1 MTYQLEEVFTPASP
15 ANLTFIERPQPE
27 KLISRGLRN
36 KGMQIIVY
44 GHSGSGKTTL
54 LYNLL
59 ESRSQPHI
67 ITRCTKGIS
76 IKDVLYDGF
85 SQLGT
90 FYTKQK
96 DEKSEDK
103 LSAGFKFGLSFLTVS
118 GNGESKDAHG
128 KVSERLVEI
137 QKNPNLLA
145 RLFGEAECIWVIEDF
160 HKLDKAPKRE
170 LSQIMKVF
178 MDASNKF
185 PKAKIIAVGAVESAR
200 QVVELDKEMN
210 NRVNEVHVPLMT
222 PEDLYEIMR
231 LGEKHLNILIDNEV
245 QEKIVAYSS
254 GLPSV
259 THTLCSLACE
269 NKNVLEKQ
277 VTQVPIREDDLD
289 FAISEY
295 IHGKS
300 DSLRSVYE
308 QAIKEKVRRKSESPK
323 IILEKILETGKIK
336 FTIAD
341 ISVEFKKRDKNYK
354 SNNLRKYVMEFTN
367 PERGEIL
374 KYNEN
379 GDTFSFSNPF
389 IGGFCHIQYEHQKN
403 STKAKPRREFSDGEL
418 LQRYLNEE
426 YKKFVREYNS
436 SYL

>member
-1 MTYQLEEVFTPASP
+1 MNYKLEEVFTPASP
-15 ANLTFIERPQPE
+15 ANLTFIERPKPE
-27 KLISRGLRN
+27 ILIKRGLRN

-59 ESRSQPHI
+59 EVKNQPHI

-85 SQLGT
+85 SQLGN

-96 DEKSEDK
+96 DENSEDK
-103 LSAGFKFGLSFLTVS
+103 LSAGFKFGLNFLS
-118 GNGESKDAHG
+118 LSANGESKNAHG
-128 KVSERLVEI
+128 KVSERIVEI

-145 RLFGEAECIWVIEDF
+145 RLFGEAGCIWVIEDF
-160 HKLDKAPKRE
+160 HKLDKSPKRE

-185 PKAKIIAVGAVESAR
+185 PKAKIIAVGAVDSAR
-200 QVVELDKEMN
+200 QVVELDEEMN

-269 NKNVLEKQ
+269 NKDVFESQ
-277 VTQVPIREDDLD
+277 VKQVPIREDDLE

-300 DSLRSVYE
+300 DSLRAIYE
-308 QAIKEKVRRKSESPK
+308 QSIKEKVRRKSESPK
-323 IILEKILETGKIK
+323 IILDNILKTGKIK
-336 FTIAD
+336 FTVAD
-341 ISVEFKKRDKNYK
+341 IAEQFKKRDKNYK
-354 SNNLRKYVMEFTN
+354 SNNLRKYVMEFTH
-367 PERGEIL
+367 PERGEII

-379 GDTFSFSNPF
+379 GDTFSFINPF
-389 IGGFCHIQYEHQKN
+389 IRGFCHIQYEHQKN
-403 STKAKPRREFSDGEL
+403 SSKAKPKREYSDGEL
-418 LQRYLNEE
+418 LQKYLNEE
-426 YKKFVREYNS
+426 YKKFIREYHS
-436 SYL
+436 TY